1 MLELESLLYSNP
13 LKIFSPLKYKGITG
27 KIDPPLLNTS
37 NSFRVENHCLFP
49 LKQKMRFKNV
59 IGKSNSAL
67 QRLEVLKQQCG
78 EKQSGTCASIQ
89 EKALSL

>member
-1 MLELESLLYSNP
+1 
-13 LKIFSPLKYKGITG
+13 
-27 KIDPPLLNTS
+27 
-37 NSFRVENHCLFP
+37 
-49 LKQKMRFKNV
+49 MRFKNA